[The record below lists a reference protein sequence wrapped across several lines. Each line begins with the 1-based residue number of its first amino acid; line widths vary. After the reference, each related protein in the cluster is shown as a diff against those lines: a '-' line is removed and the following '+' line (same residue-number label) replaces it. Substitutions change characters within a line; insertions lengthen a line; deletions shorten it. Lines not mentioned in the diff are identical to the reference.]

1 MQIAWNEI
9 PKTLDNLFYAL
20 EPLITGILLTN
31 LLQFCYHK
39 SNSTRS
45 GTHWQKF
52 GPVYLVALANVLS
65 MIMPLAILFI
75 YLGEVG
81 YPHSKIWTGDSW
93 FPNTPHGILFY
104 ILKWLG
110 MVLLLVGV
118 FQITEIHTKIAKQ
131 WCQIRGNDV
140 RATDNTAC

>member
-1 MQIAWNEI
+1 
-9 PKTLDNLFYAL
+9 
-20 EPLITGILLTN
+20 
-31 LLQFCYHK
+31 
-39 SNSTRS
+39 
-45 GTHWQKF
+45 
-52 GPVYLVALANVLS
+52 

-140 RATDNTAC
+140 RAADNTAC